1 MKKIIIL
8 FIMAFSFNLNVNAA
22 LTAAD
27 LKDITL
33 EKAQELQKQYCET
46 NYVQQNGGE
55 DCKKI
60 IDAIIILNGGTPSGS
75 NEETENNSND
85 NDSNN
90 TNNDTNLSDWTLNGN
105 NKLDFNTSNGCESYL
120 GKPDDNINKPPAYYL
135 QFVFNLIK
143 YAAILLLFALTVM
156 EFSKAVVSSNQDAMK
171 KALQN
176 TIKRLIIAVVIFF
189 LPILIKFVFELLGIY
204 SAGTCGIS

>member
-1 MKKIIIL
+1 MKKIVIL
-8 FIMAFSFNLNVNAA
+8 FIMAFSFNLNVNAT
-22 LTAAD
+22 LTADD

-33 EKAQELQKQYCET
+33 EKAQELQKQYCES
-46 NYVQQNGGE
+46 NYVQENGGE

-60 IDAIIILNGGTPSGS
+60 IDAITILNGGTPSGS
-75 NEETENNSND
+75 NEETENNSNNDD
-85 NDSNN
+85 NNIDAG
-90 TNNDTNLSDWTLNGN
+90 TNLSDWTLNGN
-105 NKLDFNTSNGCESYL
+105 NKLDFDTSNGCESYL
-120 GKPDDNINKPPAYYL
+120 GNPKTKGEPAYYL

-156 EFSKAVVSSNQDAMK
+156 EFSKATVSSNQDAMK

>member
-22 LTAAD
+22 LTAED

-46 NYVQQNGGE
+46 NYVQENGGE

-60 IDAIIILNGGTPSGS
+60 IDAITILNGRTPSDS
-75 NEETENNSND
+75 NEETENNSNN
-85 NDSNN
+85 NDSSN

-120 GKPDDNINKPPAYYL
+120 GNPKTKGDPAYYL

>member
-60 IDAIIILNGGTPSGS
+60 IDAITILNGRTPSDS

-85 NDSNN
+85 NNGSN
-90 TNNDTNLSDWTLNGN
+90 TDAGTNLSDWTLNGN
-105 NKLDFNTSNGCESYL
+105 NKLDFNTSNGCASYL
-120 GKPDDNINKPPAYYL
+120 GTPKKGEPAYYL
-135 QFVFNLIK
+135 QFAFNLIK